1 MTSPSG
7 VLNGLLKSP
16 RRQRRLKIVGAGVLI
31 IGLGVFLALVVL
43 RGTSNAFTDTFSK
56 QPAQL
61 YHPEKTV
68 KLFPEERRLARQ
80 FIQTAVERRDLDAAY
95 SIVHPDLKG
104 TMTRKQWDTGNIP
117 VVSYMAENADRA
129 AFVVDYSYKTEAL
142 LDVLL
147 IAKRGQ
153 EQRPYLLFMIGLKR
167 AGGKP
172 TGRWLINYWQP
183 RWRPPVFE
191 AVG

>member
-1 MTSPSG
+1 MASPRG
-7 VLNGLLKSP
+7 VLHGLLNSP
-16 RRQRRLKIVGAGVLI
+16 RKRRRLKIAAGGVLI
-31 IGLGVFLALVVL
+31 VGLGVLLALVF
-43 RGTSNAFTDTFSK
+43 RGTPNAFTDTFSK

-68 KLFPEERRLARQ
+68 KLFPEERRLARK

-95 SIVHPDLKG
+95 AIVHPDLKG

-117 VVSYMAENADRA
+117 VVSYMAENADTA
-129 AFVVDYSYKTEAL
+129 AFVVDYSFKTEAL
-142 LDVLL
+142 LEVML
-147 IAKRGQ
+147 IAKRTSQ

-167 AGGKP
+167 AGGNP

-183 RWRPPVFE
+183 RWRPPVLE

>member
-1 MTSPSG
+1 MASPDG
-7 VLNGLLKSP
+7 VLDGLLNSP
-16 RRQRRLKIVGAGVLI
+16 RKRRRLKIIGAGVLI
-31 IGLGVFLALVVL
+31 IGLGVFLSLFVF
-43 RGTSNAFTDTFSK
+43 RGTPNAFTDTFSR

-61 YHPEKTV
+61 YHPEKSV

-95 SIVHPDLKG
+95 AIVHPDLKG

-117 VVSYMAENADRA
+117 VVSYQAENADTA
-129 AFVVDYSYKTEAL
+129 AFVVDYSFRTEAL
-142 LDVLL
+142 LEVQLV
-147 IAKRGQ
+147 ARRGK
-153 EQRPYLLFMIGLKR
+153 EDRPYLLFMIGLKR

-172 TGRWLINYWQP
+172 TGRWLVNYWQP
-183 RWRPPVFE
+183 RWRPPVLE